1 MNNNNNKKQIK
12 KYKKQKKWF
21 NNKCKMKQFKNKWNK
36 IRKMNEMLNDN
47 IVILFFQS
55 FLIDFFRF
63 MRMID
68 LFFIFNLFLEAF
80 LFYFYFIIVKT

>member
-47 IVILFFQS
+47 IVILFSIFFNRFFQVYEN
-55 FLIDFFRF
+55 D
-63 MRMID
+63 
-68 LFFIFNLFLEAF
+68 
-80 LFYFYFIIVKT
+80 